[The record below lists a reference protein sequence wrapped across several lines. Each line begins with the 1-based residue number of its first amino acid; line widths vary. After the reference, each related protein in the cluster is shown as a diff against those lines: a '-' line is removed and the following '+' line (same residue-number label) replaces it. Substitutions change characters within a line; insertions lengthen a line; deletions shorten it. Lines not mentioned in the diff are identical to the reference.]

1 MCKFH
6 KKFRHSENTFPSY
19 HKRAVKNG
27 DMSNALGK
35 HVKNKNA
42 HVDKSNLKLKT
53 SLIQS
58 NFLHNT
64 QRYIKESLF
73 IEILRIN
80 QLDNIWTRH
89 IWIKSNSTVKS
100 QLVTSLAQLRA
111 GPGRPLFDVFTAPW
125 WPQPLAPH
133 AAAFWPYVDLW
144 PGATITFAAA
154 LFHAIS
160 GDWVFSLWSYW
171 WPWTR
176 PRL

>member
-1 MCKFH
+1 MGLWQESFGIFNKMCKFH

-27 DMSNALGK
+27 EMSNALGK

-80 QLDNIWTRH
+80 QLDNI
-89 IWIKSNSTVKS
+89 
-100 QLVTSLAQLRA
+100 
-111 GPGRPLFDVFTAPW
+111 
-125 WPQPLAPH
+125 
-133 AAAFWPYVDLW
+133 
-144 PGATITFAAA
+144 
-154 LFHAIS
+154 
-160 GDWVFSLWSYW
+160 
-171 WPWTR
+171 
-176 PRL
+176 